1 MARAAEIE
9 SDPIWLSR
17 NMHAM
22 KPLTPSERRALRAKA
37 HHLDPV
43 VIVGQRGLTAPVTHE
58 IDLALTKHELV
69 KVRVFSDDRDAR
81 AALLAQMCADA
92 DCAEVQHLG
101 KVFVLWRPNPDKKK
115 PAPPPA
121 ARTRQR
127 NDHFTRGLA
136 KQAGPRTPVDPVR
149 ERRRTAQGEG
159 AALRSGKGRRGAA
172 RHELL
177 IDESAAAAPAVPA
190 ARKKSSYT
198 PKTKPK
204 SFSAKPNPRSAWEK
218 KKSAATGT
226 AGTTTRRRRTGA

>member
-1 MARAAEIE
+1 
-9 SDPIWLSR
+9 
-17 NMHAM
+17 MHAM

-43 VIVGQRGLTAPVTHE
+43 VIVGQHGLTAPVLHE

-81 AALLAQMCADA
+81 AAMLAQMCAGV
-92 DCAEVQHLG
+92 DCVEVQHLG
-101 KVFVLWRPNPDKKK
+101 KVFVLWRPNPEKKK

-121 ARTRQR
+121 ARTKPR
-127 NDHFTRGLA
+127 NDHFTRGLS
-136 KQAGPRTPVDPVR
+136 KKAGPRTPVDPVR
-149 ERRRTAQGEG
+149 ERRRTVQGEG

-172 RHELL
+172 RHEPLT
-177 IDESAAAAPAVPA
+177 DETAVAPPATSAP
-190 ARKKSSYT
+190 RKRSSYT

-218 KKSAATGT
+218 KKKTATGST
-226 AGTTTRRRRTGA
+226 GTSGATTRRRRTAT

>member
-1 MARAAEIE
+1 
-9 SDPIWLSR
+9 
-17 NMHAM
+17 MHAM

-43 VIVGQRGLTAPVTHE
+43 VIVGQHGLTAPVTHE

-92 DCAEVQHLG
+92 DCVEVQHLG

-115 PAPPPA
+115 PAPAPA
-121 ARTRQR
+121 ARTKQR
-127 NDHFTRGLA
+127 SDRFTRGLA
-136 KQAGPRTPVDPVR
+136 KSAGPRTPVDPVR

-172 RHELL
+172 RHEPLT
-177 IDESAAAAPAVPA
+177 DESAAAAAGGAAPAP
-190 ARKKSSYT
+190 RKKSSYT

-226 AGTTTRRRRTGA
+226 PMRRRRSGA

>member
-1 MARAAEIE
+1 
-9 SDPIWLSR
+9 
-17 NMHAM
+17 MHAM

-43 VIVGQRGLTAPVTHE
+43 VIVGQHGLTAPVTHE

-81 AALLAQMCADA
+81 TAILAQICADA

-101 KVFVLWRPNPDKKK
+101 KVFVLWRPNPEKKK
-115 PAPPPA
+115 PAPAPA
-121 ARTRQR
+121 ARTKSRS
-127 NDHFTRGLA
+127 DHFTRGLA
-136 KQAGPRTPVDPVR
+136 KKAGPRTPLDPVR

-172 RHELL
+172 RHEPLTE
-177 IDESAAAAPAVPA
+177 DNAAATAAVVAAP
-190 ARKKSSYT
+190 RKKSSYT

-218 KKSAATGT
+218 KKTAATG
-226 AGTTTRRRRTGA
+226 AGTGAATRRRRTGA

>member
-1 MARAAEIE
+1 
-9 SDPIWLSR
+9 
-17 NMHAM
+17 MHDM

-43 VIVGQRGLTAPVTHE
+43 VIVGQHGLTAPVIHE

-81 AALLAQMCADA
+81 AAMLAQMCAGV
-92 DCAEVQHLG
+92 DCVEVQHLG
-101 KVFVLWRPNPDKKK
+101 KVLVLWRPNPDKKK

-121 ARTRQR
+121 ARTKQR
-127 NDHFTRGLA
+127 SDHFTRGLA
-136 KQAGPRTPVDPVR
+136 KKAGPRTPVDPVR
-149 ERRRTAQGEG
+149 ERRRTVQGEG

-172 RHELL
+172 RHESLT
-177 IDESAAAAPAVPA
+177 DDAAAAPAMPA

-218 KKSAATGT
+218 KKSPATGA
-226 AGTTTRRRRTGA
+226 AGTKTRRRRTGA

>member
-1 MARAAEIE
+1 
-9 SDPIWLSR
+9 
-17 NMHAM
+17 MHAM

-43 VIVGQRGLTAPVTHE
+43 VIVGQHGLTAPVSHE

-69 KVRVFSDDRDAR
+69 KVRVFSDDRNAR
-81 AALLAQMCADA
+81 AAMLAQMCADA

-101 KVFVLWRPNPDKKK
+101 KVFILWRPNPDKKK
-115 PAPPPA
+115 PAAAPT
-121 ARTRQR
+121 ARTKPR
-127 NDHFTRGLA
+127 NDHFTRGLP
-136 KQAGPRTPVDPVR
+136 KHAGPRTPLDPVR
-149 ERRRTAQGEG
+149 ERRRTVQGEG

-172 RHELL
+172 RHGPLT
-177 IDESAAAAPAVPA
+177 DDNVAAAPAAPA

-218 KKSAATGT
+218 KKST
-226 AGTTTRRRRTGA
+226 AGGTTTRRRRTAA